1 MNQLTA
7 RVSSVETQLQK
18 FEIYVKHKNVT
29 KSKLLKIL
37 SNPKDLY
44 IINFI
49 EIAYHQNE
57 VLYIIKPTEIH
68 TSCDDIHLRR

>member
-1 MNQLTA
+1 MINNIRILKNPGKIKAFNTLKP
-7 RVSSVETQLQK
+7 RS
-18 FEIYVKHKNVT
+18 EIT
-29 KSKLLKIL
+29 KIKLLKIL

-44 IINFI
+44 IINFV

-68 TSCDDIHLRR
+68 T